1 MKNQYQILKD
11 RHHKEFNAFPLGA
24 AFSQTQFTEMMAKWG
39 LEPTDTDKILHVG
52 AGCYIRKTDR
62 EAFHAL
68 VERLEKEKQDAKIS
82 FNNISLSNIDFRY
95 GNHELVLKNVSFEI
109 NKGEKVAIVGESGC
123 GKTTLAKLLL
133 KFYFPENGKIMIDGN
148 ELNSIPTDEIR
159 NNISHIDQNTFLFS
173 DTIKNNLTFGNR
185 TSTVT

>member
-11 RHHKEFNAFPLGA
+11 RQHKEFNAFPLGA

-68 VERLEKEKQDAKIS
+68 VERLEKEKQDAIAADTTGEGSTCTVVSGSKIRA
-82 FNNISLSNIDFRY
+82 LSIF
-95 GNHELVLKNVSFEI
+95 
-109 NKGEKVAIVGESGC
+109 C
-123 GKTTLAKLLL
+123 T
-133 KFYFPENGKIMIDGN
+133 P
-148 ELNSIPTDEIR
+148 
-159 NNISHIDQNTFLFS
+159 
-173 DTIKNNLTFGNR
+173 NR
-185 TSTVT
+185 

>member
-11 RHHKEFNAFPLGA
+11 RQHKEFNAFPLGA

-68 VERLEKEKQDAKIS
+68 VERLEKKSKMLLPLIPPAKALLKICS
-82 FNNISLSNIDFRY
+82 YTSLQITNIAS
-95 GNHELVLKNVSFEI
+95 H
-109 NKGEKVAIVGESGC
+109 
-123 GKTTLAKLLL
+123 TTL
-133 KFYFPENGKIMIDGN
+133 KIPLTLFALRSMKSMRIKGFFAAWKRRF
-148 ELNSIPTDEIR
+148 R
-159 NNISHIDQNTFLFS
+159 NI
-173 DTIKNNLTFGNR
+173 
-185 TSTVT
+185 